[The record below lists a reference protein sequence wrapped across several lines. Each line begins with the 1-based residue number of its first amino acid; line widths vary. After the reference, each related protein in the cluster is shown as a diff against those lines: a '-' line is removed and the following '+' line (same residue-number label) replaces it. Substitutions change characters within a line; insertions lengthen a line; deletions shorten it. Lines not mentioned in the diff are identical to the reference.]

1 MGNKVN
7 KKAII
12 VRLTKEES
20 GKFRVNLDD
29 LVQGSNNNWMEDAP
43 YTFKDYDKAN
53 FEELEFDEKELA
65 DFGYS
70 ILARLYAFYKHG
82 AV

>member
-1 MGNKVN
+1 MN

-12 VRLTKEES
+12 IRLTKEES
-20 GKFRVNLDD
+20 GKLRVNLDD
-29 LVQGSNNNWMEDAP
+29 LVQGTNNTWVQDAL
-43 YTFKDYDKAN
+43 YTFKDYDKAE

-70 ILARLYAFYKHG
+70 IMARLYAFYKHG
-82 AV
+82 GV